1 MRHILTVGDIPLDTP
16 LLEGID
22 EADRARTLAMLRA
35 RYIAYDAG
43 DLIRDS
49 DPERRC
55 AAYLVEGYADGYV
68 YDENGNRSILHLFCP
83 GQVISCG
90 KTLGDQPVPTY
101 DVVAREECRVL
112 TFTTDYVPITP
123 GRGRA
128 WTEAIKDNLARS
140 VAALSSELMA
150 TLDIRLRR
158 TIRGKVMAYLNH
170 EAKRLGTRRFTVPY
184 NRQELADYL
193 CVDRSALSRELS
205 SLHEDGAIDFYRNN
219 FVLK

>member
-1 MRHILTVGDIPLDTP
+1 MG
-16 LLEGID
+16 
-22 EADRARTLAMLRA
+22 
-35 RYIAYDAG
+35 
-43 DLIRDS
+43 
-49 DPERRC
+49 
-55 AAYLVEGYADGYV
+55 
-68 YDENGNRSILHLFCP
+68 
-83 GQVISCG
+83 
-90 KTLGDQPVPTY
+90 
-101 DVVAREECRVL
+101 
-112 TFTTDYVPITP
+112 
-123 GRGRA
+123 
-128 WTEAIKDNLARS
+128 DNLARS

>member
-1 MRHILTVGDIPLDTP
+1 M
-16 LLEGID
+16 
-22 EADRARTLAMLRA
+22 
-35 RYIAYDAG
+35 
-43 DLIRDS
+43 
-49 DPERRC
+49 
-55 AAYLVEGYADGYV
+55 
-68 YDENGNRSILHLFCP
+68 
-83 GQVISCG
+83 
-90 KTLGDQPVPTY
+90 PTY

-128 WTEAIKDNLARS
+128 WTEAVKDNLARS